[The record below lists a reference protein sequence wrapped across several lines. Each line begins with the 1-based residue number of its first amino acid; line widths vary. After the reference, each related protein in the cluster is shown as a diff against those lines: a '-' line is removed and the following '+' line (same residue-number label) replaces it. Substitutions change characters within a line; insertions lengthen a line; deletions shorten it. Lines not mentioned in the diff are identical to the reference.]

1 MFIVINVIDTNL
13 SLTASL
19 ILHNPSLVIF
29 FLCHVLKETHLKREK
44 TICNI
49 AVCPSCA
56 KISSNCMIVSG
67 GAGLKVNNCIT
78 FILVLQGQQ
87 YCSGLHL
94 TPDIIVIP
102 DVRIT
107 RVERFYFYNDI
118 STCGL
123 GARLRRSPG

>member
-29 FLCHVLKETHLKREK
+29 FLSHVLKETHLKREK

-107 RVERFYFYNDI
+107 RVERFIFTMTFPRAGSGPD
-118 STCGL
+118 
-123 GARLRRSPG
+123 